1 MLHRIALLAIAAPR
15 RVLAVAALLMVAA
28 AVFGVPVAKSLSA
41 GGFQDPSAE
50 SSRATQ
56 LLTDKFGQRRVQLTI
71 MVTAP
76 DGVRGAAA
84 RAAGAD
90 IVNQLKNAPYVMG
103 VVSPWTAPPQAAAE
117 LVSKDGR
124 SGLVVVGISGG
135 EKEAPARAQVLADA
149 VSQSVLLDH
158 RGVTVLA
165 GGSAMVYSQI
175 NSQTERD
182 LLVMESIALPVS
194 FAVLVWVF
202 GGPAGG
208 GAAGGGGWAGDCRI
222 DVGSAT
228 DRDEQPMCRF
238 SPSTWPPLWVWRWPS
253 TTHC

>member
-28 AVFGVPVAKSLSA
+28 AAFGVPVAKSLSA

-56 LLTDKFGQRRVQLTI
+56 LLTDKFGQPAVQLTI

-90 IVNQLKNAPYVMG
+90 IVNQLENAPNVMG

-124 SGLVVVGISGG
+124 SGLVVVGIAGG
-135 EKEAPARAQVLADA
+135 EKRHLRAR
-149 VSQSVLLDH
+149 
-158 RGVTVLA
+158 
-165 GGSAMVYSQI
+165 
-175 NSQTERD
+175 
-182 LLVMESIALPVS
+182 
-194 FAVLVWVF
+194 
-202 GGPAGG
+202 
-208 GAAGGGGWAGDCRI
+208 
-222 DVGSAT
+222 
-228 DRDEQPMCRF
+228 RF
-238 SPSTWPPLWVWRWPS
+238 SPTRCRSRCCSITAA
-253 TTHC
+253 

>member
-28 AVFGVPVAKSLSA
+28 AAFGVPVAKSLSA

-56 LLTDKFGQRRVQLTI
+56 LLTDKFGQPAVQLTI

-90 IVNQLKNAPYVMG
+90 IVNQLENAPNVMG

-124 SGLVVVGISGG
+124 SGLVVVGIAGG

-165 GGSAMVYSQI
+165 GGSAMVYAQI

-182 LLVMESIALPVS
+182 LLVMESIAMPVS
-194 FAVLVWVF
+194 FLVLVWVF
-202 GGPAGG
+202 GGLLAAALPVAVGG
-208 GAAGGGGWAGDCRI
+208 LAI
-222 DVGSAT
+222 VGSMSVLRLIAT
-228 DRDEQPMCRF
+228 
-238 SPSTWPPLWVWRWPS
+238 
-253 TTHC
+253 